1 MKTTLIKI
9 IETDTS
15 YNKNATRYL
24 YKQHPELWQE
34 ILTLTAFLPTAAKAK
49 QRVWHVL
56 NDVYERPICPIT
68 GEFVKWWENRYLETI
83 NRSAKTVL
91 MAQRGKFN
99 NQTDAAKAKR
109 TATLRQGYA
118 TGRLQ
123 SREWTKEESAAR
135 YEKNCNAIIKKYGVH
150 STLMLPEVIEKQYQ
164 TKVNKGT
171 ITAREDRTSRQLYY
185 DAVIKF
191 TKKSWVEHFDSIN
204 PTRLNRSEYDLD
216 HIYSIQAGFREEI
229 PPYIIGH
236 WTNLRMM
243 IPSEN
248 YSKGMK
254 CHKTMKQLYE
264 DSGYGFLI
272 G

>member
-9 IETDTS
+9 IENDTS

-49 QRVWHVL
+49 QRTWHVL
-56 NDVYERPICPIT
+56 NEVYERPVCPIT

-83 NRSAKTVL
+83 NRSASTSYRNI
-91 MAQRGKFN
+91 RGLN
-99 NQTDAAKAKR
+99 NTQTDAANTKR

-118 TGRLQ
+118 TGRIKSWQ
-123 SREWTKEESAAR
+123 PTKEESAAR
-135 YEKNCNAIIKKYGVH
+135 YKKISATNLKKYGVH
-150 STLMLPEVIEKQYQ
+150 STLMLPEVKEKWYQ
-164 TKVNKGT
+164 TKLSKGT
-171 ITAREDRTSRQLYY
+171 ITAREDRTSRRLYY

-191 TKKSWVEHFDSIN
+191 TKESWITHFDSIN

-243 IPSEN
+243 ITSEN
-248 YSKGMK
+248 YSKGTK

-264 DSGYGFLI
+264 DSRYGFLI